1 MEDSQPWNTMS
12 ESTYLRWRLDVPL
25 PIPMGDQ
32 ECEHLCHHH
41 TGVPAIALYAG
52 NAREDLRDLA
62 LVVRDH
68 SQTSERSPKRRRPHG
83 GLVGATSSSRVGGR
97 ATHETVSTDGPPAA
111 LAPARWD
118 RPAALVF

>member
-83 GLVGATSSSRVGGR
+83 GLVGAASAR
-97 ATHETVSTDGPPAA
+97 ATAGVPRTNVSTDDPSAA